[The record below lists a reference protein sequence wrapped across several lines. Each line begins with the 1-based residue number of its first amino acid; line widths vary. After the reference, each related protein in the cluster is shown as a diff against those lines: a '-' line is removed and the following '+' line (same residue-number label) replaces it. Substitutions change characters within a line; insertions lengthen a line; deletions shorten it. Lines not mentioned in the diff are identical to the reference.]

1 MSAKQLKWHW
11 LFSLS
16 LVYGCTPTNT
26 VVEQKIPFQESF
38 LPGGVPSVS
47 PSQKSEPSAQ
57 PDFEP
62 LSETVIEALKQSGL
76 IAAQNQFSWKFL
88 ASMYKQTPEKNMF
101 FSPLSA
107 SLALQMVLMGARGET
122 RDELLQGLSLQ
133 ELSVEQLQNSKYL
146 LQKLQRPAED
156 IQLTVANSIWS
167 SPSAPFLESY
177 VKQVQ
182 QDYEAEALTVDFKS
196 PQAANQINA
205 WVKQKTQGAISE
217 LYQPDKPMADEWREI
232 LLNIN
237 ALYFHADWSQAF
249 EPEETTNKPFYKE
262 DGTSVAV
269 PMMRQFGTFAYR
281 TPDEAFPHQSIALPY
296 GEQQNVA
303 MYVFLPTTGQTLADL
318 QRDLQ
323 GMDFESLLGDFYRES
338 GSFELPRFALKQDFN
353 LNKVLEEMGITELFG
368 TPDLTGMTHTEGLSC
383 NVRQLTYLKVNEE
396 GTEAA
401 AVTVVE
407 SSSEPSSVPLNTL
420 AMRVDHPFVF
430 LIRDQDTGQILFMGS
445 MTDPLAS

>member
-11 LFSLS
+11 LLSLS
-16 LVYGCTPTNT
+16 LVYSCTPQ
-26 VVEQKIPFQESF
+26 VSPMSQISVQSEQKNAVQ
-38 LPGGVPSVS
+38 
-47 PSQKSEPSAQ
+47 
-57 PDFEP
+57 P
-62 LSETVIEALKQSGL
+62 LSSAELKSLKQSGL

-107 SLALQMVLMGARGET
+107 SLALQMVLTGARGET

-133 ELSVEQLQNSKYL
+133 GLSAEQLQNSKYL

-205 WVKQKTQGAISE
+205 WARQKTRGAIPE
-217 LYQPDKPMADEWREI
+217 LYPPDEPMADEWREI

-249 EPEETTNKPFYKE
+249 EIEETTNKYFYRE
-262 DGTSVAV
+262 DGTPVIV

-281 TPDEAFPHQSIALPY
+281 TPDENFPHQSIVLPY

-323 GMDFESLLGDFYRES
+323 QVDFERLQREFYRES
-338 GSFELPRFALKQDFN
+338 GSFELPRFELKQDFN
-353 LNKVLEEMGITELFG
+353 LNKVLEEMGITQLFG
-368 TPDLTGMTHTEGLSC
+368 APDLTAMTQTEGISC
-383 NVRQLTYLKVNEE
+383 NVQQFTYLKVNEE

-407 SSSEPSSVPLNTL
+407 ASSEASSEPLNTL

-445 MTDPLAS
+445 ITDPLVS